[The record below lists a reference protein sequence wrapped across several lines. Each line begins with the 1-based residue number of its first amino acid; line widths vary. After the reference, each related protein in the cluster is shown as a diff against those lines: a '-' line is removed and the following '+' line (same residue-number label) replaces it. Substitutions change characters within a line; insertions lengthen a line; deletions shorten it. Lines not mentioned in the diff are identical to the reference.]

1 MEIDELKN
9 IWKESKANNNNKE
22 PGEEYESL
30 ISKLRKA
37 EKKVLIR
44 YSLMTFFMLF
54 AFYVLGGKVFS
65 YKKYDDLSYA
75 GFYLLFAAMISVG
88 IMVWSTVIILKK
100 NNLTSPGID
109 FLRHVKHKY
118 NRRKLIRKIV
128 IPVYIAA
135 LTTGVSLIYLE
146 VFREYSVTARIMI
159 HIGVVVFLLAINYL
173 ASKRER
179 IRENKI
185 YKPIEEQIDGL
196 IKEYEE
202 QS

>member
-9 IWKESKANNNNKE
+9 IWKESKAKNIKVSAD
-22 PGEEYESL
+22 EYESM
-30 ISKLRKA
+30 ISKLHKA

-44 YSLMTFFMLF
+44 YSLMTFFMAF
-54 AFYVLGGKVFS
+54 AFYILGGKVLS
-65 YKKYDDLSYA
+65 YKKYEDLTYA

-100 NNLTSPGID
+100 NNMTNPGLD
-109 FLRHVKHKY
+109 FLKQVKNKF

-135 LTTGVSLIYLE
+135 LTIGVSLIYLE
-146 VFREYSVTARIMI
+146 VLSGYSLIIRIII
-159 HIGVVVFLLAINYL
+159 HIGVVILLLAISYL
-173 ASKRER
+173 ASKREKMR
-179 IRENKI
+179 DEKI

-196 IKEYEE
+196 ISDYNE
-202 QS
+202 QR